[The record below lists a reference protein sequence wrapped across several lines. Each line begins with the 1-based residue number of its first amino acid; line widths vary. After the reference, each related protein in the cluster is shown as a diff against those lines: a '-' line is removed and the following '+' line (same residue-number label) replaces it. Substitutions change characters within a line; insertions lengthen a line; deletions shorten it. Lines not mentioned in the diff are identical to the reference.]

1 MTRNSINAAVF
12 DEACSPEETKH
23 VKLQINHNDRW
34 EGAKQALNGE
44 EKCVVVDD
52 WLLDWKCVLLFFAFI
67 RFVLSQV

>member
-1 MTRNSINAAVF
+1 VTRNSINAAVF